1 MAEGDESKTEPA
13 SEKRKADARL
23 KGNIAV
29 SRDVTTAALLF
40 AGIGLLALLAAPGMH
55 QLTDV
60 TRVGLMRSFDQ
71 MVHASLTIEQIH
83 SLFIE
88 VGLSSLLFILPVL
101 GGLAIVGFGA
111 SLAQTGFLWKQ
122 SLPFDIGRLSPI
134 KGFARL
140 FTLRSV
146 AEFIKALLDIAIIGG
161 IGALILAQ
169 DIPRLPE
176 LVDYDMW
183 GLLSVMGWLTFK
195 AAAII
200 AGAIAVVATADFFYQ
215 RFEWERSLRM
225 SVQEVKEEH
234 RDAEG
239 DPMIRSRVRSIQ
251 RDMMRKRMMAA
262 VPTADVVV
270 TNPTHLA
277 VALKYDQGNMA
288 APIVVAKGAGH
299 LAERIRAVARQHGV
313 AVIENKF
320 VARTLY
326 KLVEVGRE
334 IPADLYR
341 AVAEILAF
349 VFRAR
354 GLTAEQVI
362 RS

>member
-1 MAEGDESKTEPA
+1 MAEGDDNKTEPA

-40 AGIGLLALLAAPGMH
+40 AGIGLLALLAGPGMH
-55 QLTDV
+55 QLIDV
-60 TRVGLMRSFDQ
+60 TRSGLTRSFDH

-88 VGLSSLLFILPVL
+88 VGLTGMLFILPLL
-101 GGLAIVGFGA
+101 GGLALVGLGA
-111 SLAQTGFLWKQ
+111 SLAQTGLLWKP
-122 SLPFDIGRLSPI
+122 SLPFDIGRLSPL

-140 FTLRSV
+140 FTLRSISELV
-146 AEFIKALLDIAIIGG
+146 KALLNIAIIGG
-161 IGALILAQ
+161 IGAFVLAQ
-169 DIPRLPE
+169 DLPRLPE
-176 LVDYDMW
+176 LVHYDVW
-183 GLLSVMGWLTFK
+183 GLLTVMGWLTLK
-195 AAAII
+195 AAAVI

-215 RFEWERSLRM
+215 RYEWERSLRM
-225 SVQEVKEEH
+225 THQEVKEEH

-239 DPMIRSRVRSIQ
+239 DPMIKSRVRSVQ

-277 VALKYDQGNMA
+277 VALKYDTAHMS

-299 LAERIRAVARQHGV
+299 LAERIRTVARQHGV
-313 AVIENKF
+313 AVVENKF

-326 KLVEVGRE
+326 KLVDIGRE

-354 GLTAEQVI
+354 GLTSEQII
-362 RS
+362 R

>member
-1 MAEGDESKTEPA
+1 MAEDNNDNKTEPA
-13 SEKRKADARL
+13 SEKRKADARRE
-23 KGNIAV
+23 GNIAM

-40 AGIGLLALLAAPGMH
+40 GGIGLLAFFAEPGVH

-60 TRVGLMRSFDQ
+60 TRVGLAQSFDRV
-71 MVHASLTIEQIH
+71 VHASLTIEQIH
-83 SLFIE
+83 TLLIQ
-88 VGLSSLLFILPVL
+88 VGLTSLLFMMPFL
-101 GGLAIVGFGA
+101 GGLALVGLGA
-111 SLAQTGFLWKQ
+111 SLAQTGFLWKS
-122 SLPFDIGRLSPI
+122 SLPFDIGRLNPI
-134 KGFARL
+134 KGFTRL

-146 AEFIKALLDIAIIGG
+146 SELIKALVKIAIIGG
-161 IGALILAQ
+161 IGAFVLGQNL
-169 DIPRLPE
+169 PHLPE
-176 LVDYDMW
+176 LVQYDVW
-183 GLLSVMGWLTFK
+183 GLLSVMGWLTLK
-195 AAAII
+195 MAAII
-200 AGAIAVVATADFFYQ
+200 AGAIALVAVVDFFYQ
-215 RFEWERSLRM
+215 RYEWERSLRM
-225 SVQEVKEEH
+225 THREVKEEH

-239 DPMIRSRVRSIQ
+239 DPLLKSRVRSVQ
-251 RDMMRKRMMAA
+251 REMMKKRMMAA

-277 VALKYDQGNMA
+277 VALKYDTARMS

-313 AVIENKF
+313 VVVENKF

-326 KLVEVGRE
+326 KLVDIGRE

-354 GLTAEQVI
+354 GATSEQVV
-362 RS
+362 R